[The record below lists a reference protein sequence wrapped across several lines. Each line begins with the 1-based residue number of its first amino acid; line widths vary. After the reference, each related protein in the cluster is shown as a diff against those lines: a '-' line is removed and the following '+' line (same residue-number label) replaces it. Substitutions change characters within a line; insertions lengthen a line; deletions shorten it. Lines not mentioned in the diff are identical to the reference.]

1 MTDRIKI
8 LDKHMAAK
16 IAAGEVVER
25 PASVVKE
32 LLENSLDAGAKSISI
47 KIAEGGKRLISVT
60 DDGAG
65 MSAADALKAF
75 LSHSTS
81 KVATEADLEAIATL
95 GFRGEALASISAVA
109 RVLLTTKERGSN
121 SAAAGVSVKIEG
133 AGEAELTP
141 AGCTEGTTVEVRDL
155 FFNTPARLK
164 FLRSTSSE
172 LGRIMEIVKSAA
184 LINPR
189 IRFTLLNGLN
199 RSIDTAPGTG
209 ADPMASR
216 IRELFGKK
224 TALELIRVENP
235 FVNGFISTHELSFAT
250 TKGLHLYVNGRP
262 IRDRSIN
269 HAIIGGYE
277 RLLDNG
283 RFPFVVLDI
292 LIPFADVD
300 VNIHPAKSEVR
311 FKNPRGV
318 YELVRSTV
326 KLALAKETHPGAET
340 LAAKAKGRPPAVGA
354 GANAALTGPYATA
367 ESTAAYRPGHAPLRE
382 TAPVLSGS
390 SAGHGPDGPALKSP
404 EFAELTPVGQL
415 FGEFLV
421 AENPDTGEYYIIDQ
435 HGAEERSAFEKLKEA
450 CYGGDAIKR
459 QLLLLPERVET
470 TPQERDA
477 LNRARERLE
486 KLGFEIEPF
495 GPSGT
500 LGGETFLI
508 KSVPELLGPKDPAR
522 LVKDLAEELSAL
534 DGSTLVEECIDSALM
549 RIACHSV
556 IRGPRALSREESAAL
571 LKKLARI
578 DFAGHCPHGRPV
590 VKRFS
595 RRELEQM
602 FKR

>member
-8 LDKHMAAK
+8 LDKPITAK

-32 LLENSLDAGAKSISI
+32 LLENSLDAGATHISV

-60 DDGAG
+60 DDGGG

-81 KVATEADLEAIATL
+81 KVATEADLEAITTL

-109 RVLLTTKERGSN
+109 RVLLTTKERGSDG
-121 SAAAGVSVKIEG
+121 ADGGISVKIEG
-133 AGEAELTP
+133 SGEAELTP

-199 RSIDTAPGTG
+199 RSIDTAAGTG

-235 FVNGFISTHELSFAT
+235 FVSGFIGTHELSFAT

-311 FKNPRGV
+311 FKSPRAV

-326 KLALAKETHPGAET
+326 KLALAKETLPGTET
-340 LAAKAKGRPPAVGA
+340 LAAKGRPPAIGVGP
-354 GANAALTGPYATA
+354 NAAFTDPYATA
-367 ESTAAYRPGHAPLRE
+367 ETTTAYRPEIHSLKE
-382 TAPVLSGS
+382 TAPILSGS
-390 SAGHGPDGPALKSP
+390 SAGHGEDGPALKSP
-404 EFAELTPVGQL
+404 EFAGLAPVGQL

-421 AENPDTGEYYIIDQ
+421 AENPDTDEYYIIDQ
-435 HGAEERSAFEKLKEA
+435 HGAEERSAFERLKEA
-450 CYGGDAIKR
+450 CYGSGAIKR

-470 TPQERDA
+470 TPEERDA
-477 LNRARERLE
+477 LNGAREHLE
-486 KLGFEIEPF
+486 RLGFELEPF
-495 GPSGT
+495 GPAGAPP
-500 LGGETFLI
+500 G
-508 KSVPELLGPKDPAR
+508 
-522 LVKDLAEELSAL
+522 
-534 DGSTLVEECIDSALM
+534 
-549 RIACHSV
+549 
-556 IRGPRALSREESAAL
+556 AAD
-571 LKKLARI
+571 RNN
-578 DFAGHCPHGRPV
+578 
-590 VKRFS
+590 
-595 RRELEQM
+595 
-602 FKR
+602 